1 MHPPALRLGP
11 RARLWRSLAGAAAV
25 GALLFTS
32 TYGSNDD
39 FPLGPM
45 TQFAF
50 SVKDD
55 GGTISSYWLEADTA
69 AGTHVTLS
77 FDAVATGMK
86 RAEIE
91 GQMPRIRRDPPLL
104 QGIAD
109 GQRRLHPDRPRLTRI
124 YVVQEIKTL
133 KRGKVVSTMRQN
145 RVVWDVK

>member
-1 MHPPALRLGP
+1 MQIPAHRLGAS
-11 RARLWRSLAGAAAV
+11 ARLWRSVVGAAVV
-25 GALLFTS
+25 GALFYS
-32 TYGSNDD
+32 SAYGGNDH

-55 GGTISSYWLEADTA
+55 GGTINSFWLEADTA
-69 AGTHVTLS
+69 QGRRVKLS
-77 FDAVATGMK
+77 MDAVGTGMK

-91 GQMPRIRRDPPLL
+91 GQMSRIVRDPSLL

-109 GQRRLHPDRPRLTRI
+109 GQRRLHPGDPRLTRV

-133 KRGKVVSTMRQN
+133 KRGKVVSVTKRD
-145 RVVWDVK
+145 RVVWDVR